1 MQLIT
6 ALFHPEKYPELA
18 AKKWWK
24 PVIYIL
30 FWTFFVTAVV
40 NFINISVN
48 RIEKEE
54 LKEKIPEF
62 QIQDGV
68 LQIEGGVYEFADEE
82 YSLHIVANTDISE
95 FAAEDIKGEG
105 IQEVYITKD
114 KMDVYL
120 LGEKYSTFPIS
131 MFAAEGLTKEALVEF
146 IYISAWI
153 VSVLLIVF
161 EGLAF
166 FLQTLMYVLTTSFIA
181 DIVAKYM
188 GKRIAFGKLFKSG
201 IYASTFG
208 VLCQLFQLWH
218 ILRGV
223 EYEPTV
229 FYYLS
234 YFFTIIYMVRVVI
247 KWKDEKTEI

>member
-48 RIEKEE
+48 GIEKEE

-105 IQEVYITKD
+105 IQEV
-114 KMDVYL
+114 
-120 LGEKYSTFPIS
+120 
-131 MFAAEGLTKEALVEF
+131 
-146 IYISAWI
+146 
-153 VSVLLIVF
+153 
-161 EGLAF
+161 
-166 FLQTLMYVLTTSFIA
+166 
-181 DIVAKYM
+181 
-188 GKRIAFGKLFKSG
+188 
-201 IYASTFG
+201 
-208 VLCQLFQLWH
+208 
-218 ILRGV
+218 
-223 EYEPTV
+223 
-229 FYYLS
+229 
-234 YFFTIIYMVRVVI
+234 
-247 KWKDEKTEI
+247 